1 MIEQAFI
8 SGQLGRAIYS
18 EGGQQFVIAADH
30 VEEPRPCSGTDLAM
44 FFRSGAEYFAP
55 ISPISRLEELANE
68 LEHNTQAYKALTLA
82 ISIFDPELSDIRGL
96 LIEAAEELLADAFVS
111 AFVRRRLRARPL
123 PLGADIEGAL
133 TATKEAGAIA
143 TYDLLNAV
151 RASQFS
157 IGIALS
163 AWSEGAP
170 VFFSSEDEMIEAEK
184 LLVESGAFD
193 EIITG
198 MVSRNIGAV
207 DSAVLRYSLIPSISS
222 QIPRV
227 RHLLTAVRNKARE
240 RLNLTGGERKETEKP
255 EHKRESDSIRDLL
268 SRFDDN
274 EKRIRKRFS
283 GSEAKARVDAQIDP
297 IKGLIAKHD
306 INLAT
311 KWVRDLVEFQVGH
324 GEKRHLGMT
333 LCSLAACALD
343 AGETDFATALI
354 EHAEALGIEDPVI
367 FGSKAWALKAAGDL
381 LGALVEFDSAI
392 RRFPDDPWLRNGR
405 AEVLKAMGH
414 FDEALKQYDETAQR
428 FPDDAVARNG
438 RAEVLKAMGRFDEA
452 LGQYDETAQR
462 FPDDAVVRNG
472 RAEVLKAMG
481 RFDEALTQYDET
493 VQRFPDN
500 AVVRNGRAE
509 VLKAM
514 GRFDEALTQCD
525 ETVQRFPDNAVV
537 RNGRAEVLKAM
548 GRFDEALTQYDE
560 TIQRFPDNAVA
571 RTGRAE
577 VLKAMGRFDEALGQ
591 YDETIQRFPD
601 NAVARAGRAEVLKA
615 MGRFD
620 EALGQYRESRQL
632 FPYDRRMLRAEASV
646 LLAMNRIME
655 ARDLLLPET
664 NPVSPDDWVKFH
676 LLAMMYLK
684 SGNLDAAITR
694 LSNGAERGPWQSRS
708 FFVGSLAV
716 ARIRKEEFERAL
728 PLLEAG
734 MGLLDVVQK
743 QRRLVLIGHSHA
755 AIGEKQTAVASLKSI
770 GDMVEPNIGGLRS
783 LLVDRYELGG
793 HSYPKTH
800 AERFPFLDV
809 QIAQK
814 EFLLAIA

>member
-514 GRFDEALTQCD
+514 GRFDEALTQ
-525 ETVQRFPDNAVV
+525 
-537 RNGRAEVLKAM
+537 
-548 GRFDEALTQYDE
+548 YDE

>member
-514 GRFDEALTQCD
+514 GRFDEAL
-525 ETVQRFPDNAVV
+525 
-537 RNGRAEVLKAM
+537 M
-548 GRFDEALTQYDE
+548 QYDE
-560 TIQRFPDNAVA
+560 TVRRFPDDVVV

-577 VLKAMGRFDEALGQ
+577 VLKAMGRFDEALEQ
-591 YDETIQRFPD
+591 YDETVQRFPD
-601 NAVARAGRAEVLKA
+601 NAVARTGRAEVLKA

>member
-367 FGSKAWALKAAGDL
+367 FGSKA
-381 LGALVEFDSAI
+381 
-392 RRFPDDPWLRNGR
+392 
-405 AEVLKAMGH
+405 
-414 FDEALKQYDETAQR
+414 
-428 FPDDAVARNG
+428 
-438 RAEVLKAMGRFDEA
+438 
-452 LGQYDETAQR
+452 
-462 FPDDAVVRNG
+462 
-472 RAEVLKAMG
+472 
-481 RFDEALTQYDET
+481 
-493 VQRFPDN
+493 
-500 AVVRNGRAE
+500 
-509 VLKAM
+509 
-514 GRFDEALTQCD
+514 
-525 ETVQRFPDNAVV
+525 
-537 RNGRAEVLKAM
+537 
-548 GRFDEALTQYDE
+548 
-560 TIQRFPDNAVA
+560 
-571 RTGRAE
+571 
-577 VLKAMGRFDEALGQ
+577 
-591 YDETIQRFPD
+591 
-601 NAVARAGRAEVLKA
+601 
-615 MGRFD
+615 
-620 EALGQYRESRQL
+620 
-632 FPYDRRMLRAEASV
+632 
-646 LLAMNRIME
+646 
-655 ARDLLLPET
+655 
-664 NPVSPDDWVKFH
+664 
-676 LLAMMYLK
+676 
-684 SGNLDAAITR
+684 
-694 LSNGAERGPWQSRS
+694 
-708 FFVGSLAV
+708 
-716 ARIRKEEFERAL
+716 
-728 PLLEAG
+728 
-734 MGLLDVVQK
+734 
-743 QRRLVLIGHSHA
+743 
-755 AIGEKQTAVASLKSI
+755 
-770 GDMVEPNIGGLRS
+770 
-783 LLVDRYELGG
+783 
-793 HSYPKTH
+793 
-800 AERFPFLDV
+800 
-809 QIAQK
+809 
-814 EFLLAIA
+814 

>member
-514 GRFDEALTQCD
+514 GRFDEALMQYD
-525 ETVQRFPDNAVV
+525 ETVRRFPDDVVV
-537 RNGRAEVLKAM
+537 RTGRAEVLKAM
-548 GRFDEALTQYDE
+548 GRFDEALEQYDE
-560 TIQRFPDNAVA
+560 TVQRFPDNAVA

>member
-514 GRFDEALTQCD
+514 GRFDEALMQYD
-525 ETVQRFPDNAVV
+525 ETVRRFPDDVVV
-537 RNGRAEVLKAM
+537 RTGRAEVLKAM
-548 GRFDEALTQYDE
+548 GRFDEALEQYDE
-560 TIQRFPDNAVA
+560 TVQRFPDNAVA

-601 NAVARAGRAEVLKA
+601 NAVARTGRAEVLKA

>member
-514 GRFDEALTQCD
+514 GRFDEAL
-525 ETVQRFPDNAVV
+525 
-537 RNGRAEVLKAM
+537 M
-548 GRFDEALTQYDE
+548 QYDE
-560 TIQRFPDNAVA
+560 TVRRFPDDVVV